1 MKEPFP
7 THVLVMCALFSM
19 LLFMAHV
26 SFRLGKPESRWHHP
40 SHMLG
45 VHVLLG
51 FSALPG
57 AMAFGVGM
65 SLGLVDWIF
74 MPEPP
79 VIPWPYLPLLV
90 AAILCGLWAFKEFQW
105 PTLSRTPPW
114 LHELMERDHELRS
127 VVFGKRPYR

>member
-1 MKEPFP
+1 M
-7 THVLVMCALFSM
+7 
-19 LLFMAHV
+19 
-26 SFRLGKPESRWHHP
+26 
-40 SHMLG
+40 
-45 VHVLLG
+45 LLG